1 MLAFGLQMEEFHTFS
16 DAVVT
21 TLIVLSTGS
30 EGIYKVQFSIDPLLA
45 SLWHWLVV
53 GIMYVV
59 CLNLVLCILVDAYAE
74 SQAQRSEMEKEMHM
88 PTLYEQ
94 CADTALYC
102 LELAHAF
109 FAIGESAAASVARSS
124 RPLKRLSKNRT
135 RIGVEAAGETKVPA
149 GSGDLPLDGNSS
161 TFEATFEKVEEI
173 RASSVG

>member
-30 EGIYKVQFSIDPLLA
+30 EGIYQVQFSIDPLLA

-102 LELAHAF
+102 LESAHAF
-109 FAIGESAAASVARSS
+109 FDIGESAAASVVRS
-124 RPLKRLSKNRT
+124 RPLTRLGNNLT

-149 GSGDLPLDGNSS
+149 GSGKLPFEGNSS
-161 TFEATFEKVEEI
+161 TFDATFDKVEEI
-173 RASSVG
+173 CASSVG